1 MAVQNRRYIN
11 KMRQDAIRRSRE
23 MRKQASVRA
32 DRDIPPDDTETEIP
46 ETEDEI
52 RPQSPPPTKQSVKNS
67 LSSLITEFIGNP
79 IDSDKLLIAAIL
91 LMLMKEGGDK
101 RLILAL
107 GYILI

>member
-23 MRKQASVRA
+23 MSGPMLGSA
-32 DRDIPPDDTETEIP
+32 DSDIPPDRLKSNISDSGEKISDQSKQP
-46 ETEDEI
+46 SKNPLGGIIDEI
-52 RPQSPPPTKQSVKNS
+52 FGGA
-67 LSSLITEFIGNP
+67 L
-79 IDSDKLLIAAIL
+79 DSDKLLIAAIL

-107 GYILI
+107 GYILM

>member
-23 MRKQASVRA
+23 MREQALERS

-46 ETEDEI
+46 EQEEI
-52 RPQSPPPTKQSVKNS
+52 KSQPPPPTKQSVKNS
-67 LSSLITEFIGNP
+67 LGSLITELIGNP

>member
-23 MRKQASVRA
+23 MAEQASERA
-32 DRDIPPDDTETEIP
+32 DRDIPPDNTETDIP
-46 ETEDEI
+46 ECEDEI
-52 RPQSPPPTKQSVKNS
+52 KPQSPPPKQSVKNS
-67 LSSLITEFIGNP
+67 LGSLITELIGNP

>member
-23 MRKQASVRA
+23 MTEHTSVSA
-32 DRDIPPDDTETEIP
+32 DGDIPPNDRSTEIP
-46 ETEDEI
+46 KYEDDI
-52 RPQSPPPTKQSVKNS
+52 KSQPPPKQTVKNS
-67 LSSLITEFIGNP
+67 LGNLLNELIGNP